1 MNQEVTD
8 YMAAI
13 SDTWKVEVSERLR
26 ELVHSTIPDVAERL
40 QYKKPHFLKNGKYAA
55 VISVAKSAVS
65 FTIFNAEGLEWPEK
79 LFEGPPERKTI
90 KISAGQ
96 QVDYAALASLL
107 KQASAGL

>member
-26 ELVHSTIPDVAERL
+26 ELVHNTIPDVAERL

-65 FTIFNAEGLEWPEK
+65 FTIFNAEGLEWPET

-107 KQASAGL
+107 KQASVGL